1 MEKIDAEVIVIGA
14 GLSGLTAARRL
25 SQQGADVVVVEA
37 KDRVGGRTN
46 NGDLPVKG
54 KTVDIGGRFVGPGQ
68 DDVINLAEEVGVKRF
83 EVPTGDVVWY
93 SKGKRTVFAEDA
105 DWPISEKGVAAY
117 YKAVQELDRLA
128 ATVNTEQIWNTPS
141 AAALDRMQ
149 FSAWLEQNVPDEDAR
164 FIVDAFNAI
173 IFCVSTHR
181 LSLLQVVHY
190 IASCG
195 GWDANM
201 AGEKWRFVGGSH
213 EISKRVAAGLG
224 ERVHLGHP
232 VRYIDHSDSGKVLV
246 GADGLQV
253 TARECIVAMS
263 PGDARYIEFRPMLPT
278 PRELLHRHYQMN
290 SGIAAHLVYER
301 PFWRDE
307 GLSGR
312 VVSDLGAAPITWD
325 SSPED
330 GSPGVILTFH
340 YRLPPGTPMAAPLEI
355 EDDPGKRRA
364 AMQEALVAY
373 FGPRADQ
380 PIGYL
385 EKEWQH
391 EPFTHGCQSGLQP
404 GLYTEVGSALKA
416 PVGRLHWSSTEHG
429 AKWFCWMN
437 GAVNSGERVA
447 REVLQVLGKD

>member
-1 MEKIDAEVIVIGA
+1 MQKIDAEVVVIGA
-14 GLSGLTAARRL
+14 GLSGLTVARRL
-25 SQQGADVVVVEA
+25 SQQGVDVVVVEA

-46 NGDLPVKG
+46 NGDLPVAG

-68 DDVINLAEEVGVKRF
+68 DDLINLAEEVHVKRF

-93 SKGKRTVFAEDA
+93 SKGERIVFAEDG
-105 DWPISEKGVAAY
+105 DWPISERGVADY
-117 YKAVQELDRLA
+117 YKAVRELDRLA
-128 ATVNTEQIWNTPS
+128 ATVNTEEVWKTPN
-141 AAALDRMQ
+141 AAALDRIQ
-149 FSAWLEQNVPDEDAR
+149 FSTWLTDNVSDEDAR

-173 IFCVSTHR
+173 IFCVSTAR
-181 LSLLQVVHY
+181 LSLLQVLLY

-213 EISKRVAAGLG
+213 EISKRVAAELG
-224 ERVHLGHP
+224 DRVHVGHP
-232 VRYIDHSDSGKVLV
+232 VRYIDYSEPNKVRV
-246 GADGLQV
+246 VADDLEITG
-253 TARECIVAMS
+253 REVVVAMS

-278 PRELLHRHYQMN
+278 ARELLHRHYQMN
-290 SGIAAHLVYER
+290 SAIAAHLVYER
-301 PFWRDE
+301 PFWLDQ

-312 VVSDLGAAPITWD
+312 AVSDLGAAPITWD

-340 YRLPPGTPMAAPLEI
+340 YRLPPGTPMAAPAEI
-355 EDDPGKRRA
+355 EDDTDKRRV
-364 AMQEALVAY
+364 AMQEALVSY
-373 FGPRADQ
+373 FGPEADK
-380 PIGYL
+380 PIGYV

-404 GLYTEVGSALKA
+404 GLYTEVGAALKA
-416 PVGRLHWSSTEHG
+416 PVGRIHWSSTEIG

-437 GAVNSGERVA
+437 GAVNSGERAA
-447 REVLQVLGKD
+447 REVLQVLGKA